1 MQDSQAPRSQSQDQW
16 SFRFMSKNWCARMTE
31 SPDNDARLRSL
42 EHMVCVRPHILAAI
56 STYAGPFETWRA
68 SRCHDHEVWRRSD
81 FRALQR
87 FKKRFMDEKR
97 VDWVFVGMCHRTASD
112 VGQRDRRRLGD
123 VPVTSPTFCQLLTDG
138 FHHPLASVHLLTVY
152 RRGRQVIHTGPEC
165 RIVPFE
171 RVFRLLH
178 DTVSSERQSGFCVL
192 SILFGRTVRANSWA
206 VGRARLASLDSN
218 YPEDSC
224 AGLRTECRHTKPISP
239 FSTPDLLKCGIGF
252 WSPISTRSRPCQMS
266 FSSCHQTRTFRS

>member
-1 MQDSQAPRSQSQDQW
+1 
-16 SFRFMSKNWCARMTE
+16 MSPYSK
-31 SPDNDARLRSL
+31 
-42 EHMVCVRPHILAAI
+42 
-56 STYAGPFETWRA
+56 
-68 SRCHDHEVWRRSD
+68 RR
-81 FRALQR
+81 
-87 FKKRFMDEKR
+87 
-97 VDWVFVGMCHRTASD
+97 
-112 VGQRDRRRLGD
+112 GQRDRRRLGD

-192 SILFGRTVRANSWA
+192 SILFGRTVRANLGLW
-206 VGRARLASLDSN
+206 GARLASLDTN

-224 AGLRTECRHTKPISP
+224 AGLRTECRHTK
-239 FSTPDLLKCGIGF
+239 PDLLKCGIGF